1 MFHKIH
7 LQTSPKRSKFIA
19 EPSHLQADVI
29 APTPFTEGSFAQ
41 STQAYTCNMKLVEP
55 TRKRQLSLNVKSN
68 LGTKNRLLEGNS
80 WYIVIPEMLLVLTA
94 YQWQSKPLKHT
105 QFRMVV
111 VFFPVT
117 HMASRNI
124 ERLWV
129 RWQVLF
135 LHSPPSLYSSR
146 WPGALEDKASHR
158 CSRRNRQI
166 TRNLHE
172 NWTKKQ
178 PFMVDMHKP
187 KWVTQYACEN
197 PLLFLLQYVNVCE
210 IIQGCT
216 TRREARRTGRGRGV
230 SQWWQL
236 QTATV
241 VTCTR
246 LNSKDVQ
253 NWVLACFSSAKE
265 TSVFLFR
272 CFWILQLMSKVWC
285 KSESLCM
292 LRCLNLLGGIL
303 LWIPNLP
310 ASGAWKSWIC
320 EHHTT
325 SPPYHLQHLSTMG
338 QLDNNSHLICLHGS
352 PTLLEGRSATW
363 TCSRPTCLICL

>member
-1 MFHKIH
+1 
-7 LQTSPKRSKFIA
+7 
-19 EPSHLQADVI
+19 
-29 APTPFTEGSFAQ
+29 
-41 STQAYTCNMKLVEP
+41 
-55 TRKRQLSLNVKSN
+55 
-68 LGTKNRLLEGNS
+68 
-80 WYIVIPEMLLVLTA
+80 
-94 YQWQSKPLKHT
+94 
-105 QFRMVV
+105 MVV

-124 ERLWV
+124 ERLWG
-129 RWQVLF
+129 RQVLF
-135 LHSPPSLYSSR
+135 LHSPPSLYRSR
-146 WPGALEDKASHR
+146 WPGALEDKASRR
-158 CSRRNRQI
+158 CSRQNRQI
-166 TRNLHE
+166 TRNLHRKLDE
-172 NWTKKQ
+172 KTTFHGWYAQTKMGHSIWMWKSPSFSFAICEHCVKLFKAVLLGVKQ
-178 PFMVDMHKP
+178 GAQAEAGAFLNGGSFKQL
-187 KWVTQYACEN
+187 VT
-197 PLLFLLQYVNVCE
+197 
-210 IIQGCT
+210 
-216 TRREARRTGRGRGV
+216 
-230 SQWWQL
+230 S
-236 QTATV
+236 
-241 VTCTR
+241 TCTR